1 MSELST
7 RMELIKAALAA
18 LYPARIV
25 TRDFKDPSLRSQSE
39 LAQGVYTL
47 LSGSEDQYTNV
58 PNYSAQEGRQ
68 HMVIVADIELAE
80 TVAPS
85 AVEDAEFT
93 LIDEIKY
100 FVRHLPTTLCVMNLI
115 SLVQSGQIA
124 HPRGWVVFQ
133 LEYVP

>member
-58 PNYSAQEGRQ
+58 PNYSAQEGHQ

-100 FVRHLPTTLCVMNLI
+100 FVRHLPATLCVMNLV